1 MHIRDAERQTK
12 GVIVDVQTLEG
23 DPVTWRDATLAIGS
37 ALRIVPAF
45 RAMPISTF
53 FSTGKPLM

>member
-12 GVIVDVQTLEG
+12 GVIVDVRTLEG
-23 DPVTWRDATLAIGS
+23 APVTWRDATLAIGS

-45 RAMPISTF
+45 RATIEE
-53 FSTGKPLM
+53 GDVA